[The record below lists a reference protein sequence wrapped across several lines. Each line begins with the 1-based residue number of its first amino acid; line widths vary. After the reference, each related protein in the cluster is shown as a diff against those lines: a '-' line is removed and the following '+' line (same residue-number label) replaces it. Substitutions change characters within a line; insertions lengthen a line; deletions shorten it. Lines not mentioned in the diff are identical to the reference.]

1 VPSFR
6 ETFARGFADADREL
20 GPDERDHPALEAAL
34 EAIVEGARAA
44 WRQVR
49 LDPETFVRHLGWC
62 VGSLPERASARAALA
77 ECHATDLFLAC
88 AAGNGVDAA
97 VAVVSGSMLEGA
109 AAAVRKIDGA
119 AAHVQEVLQI
129 LRQRLCVAADGQ
141 RPKILSYLGR
151 APLAMWLAAAAQN
164 AALSQ
169 LRADTAQAQL
179 KARVAA
185 EDAVGAIDPELRY
198 LQAMHASAFEEAFK
212 HALARLS
219 TRSRFLLRLHCFMG
233 MTLAE
238 LAGVYAVNDAT
249 ISRWLAKARDE
260 LLDGTGR
267 YMREVHGVRPE
278 EFPSLARLLA
288 SQLHMSVARLLGEP
302 ADDPGR
308 R

>member
-6 ETFARGFADADREL
+6 ETFARGFADAGREL
-20 GPDERDHPALEAAL
+20 GPDEREHPALDAAL
-34 EAIVEGARAA
+34 DAIVEAARAA
-44 WRQVR
+44 WGQVR
-49 LDPETFVRHLGWC
+49 LDAETFVRHLGWC
-62 VGSLPERASARAALA
+62 VGSLPERANARAALA
-77 ECHATDLFLAC
+77 ECHVTDVFLAC

-109 AAAVRKIDGA
+109 GAAVRKIEGA
-119 AAHVQEVLQI
+119 AAHVQEVLQV

-198 LQAMHASAFEEAFK
+198 LQAMHASAFKEAFR

-260 LLDGTGR
+260 LLDRTGR
-267 YMREVHGVRPE
+267 YMREVHGVRPD

-288 SQLHMSVARLLGEP
+288 SQLEMSVARLLGEP